1 MEARIDNTIVV
12 IPSYNEARTI
22 GEIVRGVVRMG
33 MTVLVIDD
41 GSSDMTERIALDN
54 GAMVIRHR
62 DNLGKGFSIREG
74 IRHVLEKTRFEWMI
88 MMDGDGQHHTEDIVS
103 LMKATFGDCGE
114 VDIVTGNRMQE
125 TADMPPVRYLTNR
138 FMSWV
143 ISGICGQFIPDTQ
156 CGYRLI
162 RVNALRDLTLTS
174 EKYDIESEML
184 MRIAGKG
191 GKIASV
197 PIRTIYGEETSDIHP
212 ARDTLRFFNLILT
225 HHLRANG
232 SRGKKEKD
240 GKRTA
245 CPEGDK

>member
-22 GEIVRGVVRMG
+22 GEIVRDVTRIG

-41 GSSDMTERIALDN
+41 GSSDKTERIALDN

-62 DNLGKGFSIREG
+62 DNIGKGFSIREG
-74 IRHVLEKTRFEWMI
+74 VRHVLEKTSFEWMI
-88 MMDGDGQHHTEDIVS
+88 IMDGDGQHHTEDISS
-103 LMKATFGDCGE
+103 LMKATFVDSDE
-114 VDIVTGNRMQE
+114 IDIVTGNRMRE
-125 TADMPPVRYLTNR
+125 TADMPLVRYLTNR

-143 ISGICGQFIPDTQ
+143 ISSICRQNIPDTQ

-162 RVNALRDLTLTS
+162 RVSALKELRLTS

-184 MRIAGKG
+184 MRIAEKG

-197 PIRTIYGEETSDIHP
+197 PIRTIYGEETSNIHP
-212 ARDTLRFFNLILT
+212 LRDAVKFFKLILT
-225 HHLRANG
+225 HRMRFGG
-232 SRGKKEKD
+232 SRRKKKMD
-240 GKRTA
+240 GK
-245 CPEGDK
+245 

>member
-22 GEIVRGVVRMG
+22 GEIVRDVTRMG

-41 GSSDMTERIALDN
+41 GSSDKTERVALDN

-103 LMKATFGDCGE
+103 LMKATFADNDE
-114 VDIVTGNRMQE
+114 IDLVTGNRMRE

-143 ISGICGQFIPDTQ
+143 ISGICRQDIPDTQ

-162 RVNALRDLTLTS
+162 RVSALKELRLTS

-184 MRIAGKG
+184 MRLAEKG

-197 PIRTIYGEETSDIHP
+197 PIRTIYGEETSDINP
-212 ARDTLRFFNLILT
+212 VRDTMRFFNLILT
-225 HHLRANG
+225 HHMRSSESRRKKKKNG
-232 SRGKKEKD
+232 K
-240 GKRTA
+240 
-245 CPEGDK
+245 